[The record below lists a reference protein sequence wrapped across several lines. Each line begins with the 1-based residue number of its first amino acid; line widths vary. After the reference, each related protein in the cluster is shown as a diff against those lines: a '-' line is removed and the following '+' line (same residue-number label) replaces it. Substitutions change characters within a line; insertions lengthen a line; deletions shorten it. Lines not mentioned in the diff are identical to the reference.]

1 MLEILALIWLSRDI
15 GRLAESKG
23 LKKSTWIIYL
33 IGGWIVTEIIGCIVG
48 YMIFGPNNLV
58 SVALV
63 GIAFA
68 FTSYFG
74 LRTILQK
81 FPDHWQ
87 DDIDNFGSKIE

>member
-23 LKKSTWIIYL
+23 LKRSTWIIYL
-33 IGGWIVTEIIGCIVG
+33 IGGWIITEIIGCIVG
-48 YMIFGPNNLV
+48 YMIFGQNNMV
-58 SVALV
+58 SIVLV

-74 LRTILQK
+74 IRSILSK
-81 FPDHWQ
+81 FPDSWE
-87 DDIDNFGSKIE
+87 DDINNLGQ

>member
-15 GRLAESKG
+15 ASLARSKG
-23 LKKSTWIIYL
+23 LKPSTWIMYL
-33 IGGWIVTEIIGCIVG
+33 IGGWIFTEIIGCIVG
-48 YMIFGPNNLV
+48 YMIFGPGNLI

-74 LRTILQK
+74 IRSILSK
-81 FPDHWQ
+81 FPDNLE
-87 DDIDNFGSKIE
+87 DDINNLGN